1 VTVEPFERCRVTAAC
16 EYASPR
22 RGAATIERLELWQL
36 GPDRVLLSVVQVFE
50 PDVGTH
56 EIWISR
62 EARSL
67 RDLRLA
73 FRAWAGARDVP
84 ASVRTVALRGLA
96 AALARWE
103 PEFAGE
109 PAASPGRLEGAA

>member
-1 VTVEPFERCRVTAAC
+1 MTAEPFERCRVTAAC
-16 EYASPR
+16 EYASPH
-22 RGAATIERLELWQL
+22 RGAATTERLELWQL

-84 ASVRTVALRGLA
+84 ASVRTVALRRLA
-96 AALARWE
+96 AVLADWQ
-103 PEFAGE
+103 PEFVGE
-109 PAASPGRLEGAA
+109 LPTPAGRLEGAA